1 MKCDNCGEQITKTS
15 QLVVVWNEDWKIG
28 SDTFNKDT
36 PKFVFHKQGVKP
48 GCDDSNKYPLNKTFP
63 SGLKNEKNEAS
74 LEEVEEYLN
83 KERK

>member
-1 MKCDNCGEQITKTS
+1 MKCDNCGDLITKAG

-28 SDTFNKDT
+28 SNTLNKDT

-48 GCDDSNKYPLNKTFP
+48 GCDDRNKYPLSKTFF
-63 SGLKNEKNEAS
+63 NESS

-83 KERK
+83 KEIK